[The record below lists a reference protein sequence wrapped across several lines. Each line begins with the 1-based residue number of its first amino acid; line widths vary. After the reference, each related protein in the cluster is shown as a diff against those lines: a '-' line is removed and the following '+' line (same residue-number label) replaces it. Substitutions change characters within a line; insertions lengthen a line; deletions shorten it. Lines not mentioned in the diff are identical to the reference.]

1 MPRTVPASFTLPCVP
16 RRPNCPSHGQSAM
29 EKPRASRALLCG
41 HSLRLPSSPG
51 THRKRA
57 PSQRQV
63 PASGRLWRARLPACP
78 PAGACT
84 GSGRGR
90 GALRRPGRTGPTP
103 FPRATCVHGGLAGG
117 CCWDRHRPG
126 AGARLAAMK
135 KEAARR
141 YQELLREVRRHDHL
155 YYVEARP
162 EISDAAYDRL
172 YRELQDL
179 EKSHPDLA
187 DENSP
192 TKKVGGTPLDSFRT
206 VRHAV
211 PMQSL
216 NNTYSEGELQEFLDR
231 VAKNLH
237 GQAAD
242 FCTGRPPTSPSSP
255 RWTAS
260 PSACVT
266 NTAA

>member
-1 MPRTVPASFTLPCVP
+1 
-16 RRPNCPSHGQSAM
+16 
-29 EKPRASRALLCG
+29 
-41 HSLRLPSSPG
+41 
-51 THRKRA
+51 
-57 PSQRQV
+57 
-63 PASGRLWRARLPACP
+63 
-78 PAGACT
+78 
-84 GSGRGR
+84 
-90 GALRRPGRTGPTP
+90 
-103 FPRATCVHGGLAGG
+103 
-117 CCWDRHRPG
+117 
-126 AGARLAAMK
+126 MK

-141 YQELLREVRRHDHL
+141 YLELLREVRRHDHL

-192 TKKVGGTPLDSFRT
+192 TKKVGGTPLASFRKL
-206 VRHAV
+206 RHAV

-231 VAKNLH
+231 VTKNLH

-242 FCTGRPPTSPSSP
+242 FAIEPKVDGVAVSVRYEHGRLTQGLTRGDGEKGDDITENLKTIRNLPLSVDGLPKVIEFRGEVYLPEPAFAALNRAREKAGEPLFANP
-255 RWTAS
+255 RNAAAGTLKLLDSREVAKRPLAVVFYGVITPLGLAARLAGRDRLQLGPRIGAS
-260 PSACVT
+260 MWVDLP
-266 NTAA
+266 AARHDPERQF